1 MSSLDWHEL
10 MAESAA
16 RADVPG
22 TRRRL
27 QMLLAAVALASGLVL
42 VRAVQLELSGGRDFR
57 AVATRPITHT
67 RSLPADRGRIL
78 ARDGSVLAA
87 DSHTHALALHYRW
100 LQQPPDPDWLRRQ
113 AMQPL
118 NRRQRRD
125 AALVRAREV
134 ELLSQRAELHRR
146 LAQLCGLA
154 DDNWRARCERV
165 ERHVGELAQRV
176 NERRQ
181 ARHELAVQEAAAQAL
196 ADSAAPLEW
205 WQSLASALGEL
216 FAPEAPAPPA
226 RLVLAEEQDYHPLVE
241 DLSAEAADEIS
252 AHPDDYPGVR
262 IVELGRRQYPSGSLA
277 AHVVGHLGA
286 TDVAPSQGLPTARAM
301 IGRMGIERQFDAL
314 LSGTPGVEVEQLDH
328 RDKSLGV
335 QDRRSP
341 IVGRDVQLTI
351 DASLQR
357 WAEGLLDGVCR
368 ARSAGAEPAASG
380 GAVMVMDVSNG
391 ELLVAACAPRF
402 DPGWFASGDATALAR
417 LFASLHD
424 PLVDRVA
431 KMAIPPGSV
440 FKTLTAIALVESHA
454 CDPEEEF
461 HCQGYLHEPDRQR
474 CMIYRQQ
481 GIGHGAVTLAT
492 ALAESCN
499 VYFLHHASEL
509 GPEPLIACAKRFG
522 FGRVSGVDL
531 PDEAAGSLPRSS
543 PGDPRSQR
551 LAIAQALAIG
561 QGTLTVTPLQVARM
575 MAAVANGGRLL
586 RPKIVLGDLSADG
599 PGFASPKPDGSSSD
613 ASGEA
618 IHVSQQTLRAV
629 REGLRRTVAD
639 PQGTAYSTARLN
651 SVAIAGKTGTAQTAG
666 ADHAWFAGYAPADE
680 PRVVVVVVLEHGG
693 HAVGAARIAR
703 DLVVRLHRQG
713 YLGTEE
719 HELAGD

>member
-1 MSSLDWHEL
+1 
-10 MAESAA
+10 
-16 RADVPG
+16 
-22 TRRRL
+22 
-27 QMLLAAVALASGLVL
+27 MLLAAVALASGLVL
-42 VRAVQLELSGGRDFR
+42 LRAAQLELTGGSDFR
-57 AVATRPITHT
+57 AVATRPITRT
-67 RSLPADRGRIL
+67 RPLPADRGRIL

-87 DSHTHALALHYRW
+87 DSHTRALALHYRW
-100 LQQPPDPDWLRRQ
+100 LQQPADPDWLRRQ
-113 AMQPL
+113 ALEPL

-125 AALVRAREV
+125 AALVRSREA
-134 ELLSQRAELHRR
+134 ELLSQRDELHRR
-146 LAQLCGLA
+146 LAQLCGLS

-165 ERHVGELAQRV
+165 ESHVTGLAQRV
-176 NERRQ
+176 NQRRL

-205 WQSLASALGEL
+205 WQSLASALEEL

-241 DLSAEAADEIS
+241 DLPPEATGEIS
-252 AHPDDYPGVR
+252 SHPDDYPGVR
-262 IVELGRRQYPSGSLA
+262 IVELARRQYPSGSLA

-286 TDVAPSQGLPTARAM
+286 SEPVPSQGLPAAKTM
-301 IGRMGIERQFDAL
+301 IGRMGIERQFETVL
-314 LSGTPGVEVEQLDH
+314 CGSPGAEVEQLDH
-328 RDKSLGV
+328 RGKSLGI

-357 WAEGLLDGVCR
+357 WAEGLLDGACR
-368 ARSAGAEPAASG
+368 ARSAGTEPAASG
-380 GAVMVMDVSNG
+380 GAVVVMDVSSG

-402 DPGWFASGDATALAR
+402 DPQWFARGDATSLAR
-417 LFASLHD
+417 LFASPHD

-440 FKTLTAIALVESHA
+440 FKTLAAIALVESHA
-454 CDPEEEF
+454 CDPDEEF

-474 CMIYRQQ
+474 CMIFRQQ
-481 GIGHGAVTLAT
+481 GIGHGAVTLST
-492 ALAESCN
+492 ALAQSCN

-522 FGRVSGVDL
+522 FGRTSGVDL

-561 QGTLTVTPLQVARM
+561 QGTLSVTPLQVARM

-586 RPKIVLGDLSADG
+586 RPKIVLGNLPGEGSDSESA
-599 PGFASPKPDGSSSD
+599 KPDRASSD
-613 ASGEA
+613 ASEGEA
-618 IHVSQQTLRAV
+618 IRVSEQTLRAV
-629 REGLRRTVAD
+629 REGLRRTVGD
-639 PQGTAYSTARLN
+639 PQGTAYGTPVACVALRGHCRQDGHGPNGWRRPRLVRRLRAGRRTACGGR
-651 SVAIAGKTGTAQTAG
+651 GRTGARRACHWRRANRSRPGRPTAPPG
-666 ADHAWFAGYAPADE
+666 LSRH
-680 PRVVVVVVLEHGG
+680 
-693 HAVGAARIAR
+693 
-703 DLVVRLHRQG
+703 
-713 YLGTEE
+713 
-719 HELAGD
+719 